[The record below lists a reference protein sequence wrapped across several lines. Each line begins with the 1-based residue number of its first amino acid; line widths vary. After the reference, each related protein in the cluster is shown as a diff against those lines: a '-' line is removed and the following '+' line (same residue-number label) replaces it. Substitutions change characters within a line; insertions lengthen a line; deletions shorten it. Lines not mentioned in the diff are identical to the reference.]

1 MLTGMGNACFL
12 NLLIAPT
19 QLIAA
24 FIGIF
29 DGLSTMGSSYK
40 RYSVL
45 SSGRRRCRAVALQ
58 RGLEADYFVVEDL
71 VASEASKSYHEWITA
86 LWDVVCGVC
95 FLFLTANSL
104 CIISLKP
111 VIDALTVMEVALI
124 YFLYL
129 MWTAYTSA
137 RTQQTATESLAAVG
151 IVPTF
156 LSMLIWVLGQT
167 RSAISSIVSQYLGA
181 DKLDDVKNLPAQAIF
196 LITSL
201 SLLIIIFTFPFL

>member
-137 RTQQTATESLAAVG
+137 RTQQTATESLAAA
-151 IVPTF
+151 
-156 LSMLIWVLGQT
+156 LAKK
-167 RSAISSIVSQYLGA
+167 R
-181 DKLDDVKNLPAQAIF
+181 
-196 LITSL
+196 SL
-201 SLLIIIFTFPFL
+201 SAEGMELYSLLLTGMLKSSWSYSYPFLLLALRPGPYCLTASNLLHVVLYPT